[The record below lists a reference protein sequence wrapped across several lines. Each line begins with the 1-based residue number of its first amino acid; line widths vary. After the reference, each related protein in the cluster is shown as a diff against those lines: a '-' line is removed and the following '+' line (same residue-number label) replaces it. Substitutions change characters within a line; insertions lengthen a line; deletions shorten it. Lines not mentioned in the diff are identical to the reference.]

1 MMLRPAH
8 RAAATLALFT
18 AIGVGVI
25 TGVHHFAHPRTMANR
40 QQRLEARISA
50 VLPAHEYDH
59 PPLTD
64 TLIIQDHTHRGAAT
78 LSPIYR
84 ARAAGKPVAAAFE
97 LLAPN
102 GYNGPIR
109 LLLGV
114 RADGRISGADV
125 LSHRETPG
133 LGDGIEPHRSN
144 WMAQFNGH
152 SLTAPTASGWQTR
165 KDGGMFDH
173 LTGAT
178 ITSRAVI
185 NALANGL
192 HFVQQH
198 QHELFP
204 ATSHAPKQSTTTDQ
218 RPLDQ

>member
-18 AIGVGVI
+18 AIGVGVVA
-25 TGVHHFAHPRTMANR
+25 GVHHFAHPRAIANR
-40 QQRLEARISA
+40 QHALEAQISA
-50 VLPAHEYDH
+50 VLPDHDYDH

-64 TLIIQDHTHRGAAT
+64 TVIIQDSARRGAAA
-78 LSPIYR
+78 LSPVYR
-84 ARAAGKPVAAAFE
+84 ARVAGQPAAAAFE

-114 RADGRISGADV
+114 RADGRISGIHV

-133 LGDGIEPHRSN
+133 LGDAIALHRSD
-144 WMAQFNGH
+144 WMTQFNGH
-152 SLTAPTASGWQTR
+152 GLTAPAASDWRTR
-165 KDGGMFDH
+165 KDGGAFDQ

-204 ATSHAPKQSTTTDQ
+204 TTPHAPKQSTTAH
-218 RPLDQ
+218 